1 MPMNKVLRIYLR
13 NENQGS
19 FISQLICIHFINAKI
34 SRYSELDMCDVFFLA
49 LSISIEDSGTLG
61 TLG

>member
-13 NENQGS
+13 NEIQGS
-19 FISQLICIHFINAKI
+19 FISQLICIHFINAMI
-34 SRYSELDMCDVFFLA
+34 SRYSELDMCDVFLA
-49 LSISIEDSGTLG
+49 LSILIEDSGTLG

>member
-13 NENQGS
+13 NEIQGS
-19 FISQLICIHFINAKI
+19 FIPQLICIHFINMMI
-34 SRYSELDMCDVFFLA
+34 SRYSELDMCDVFLA